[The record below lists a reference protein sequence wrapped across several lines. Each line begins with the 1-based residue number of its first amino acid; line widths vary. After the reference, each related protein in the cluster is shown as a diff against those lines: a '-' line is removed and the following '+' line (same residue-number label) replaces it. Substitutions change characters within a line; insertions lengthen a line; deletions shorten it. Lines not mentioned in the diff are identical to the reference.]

1 MTNSTGSLDVLTI
14 AWSKIGALL
23 DEARQKLEE
32 ARDHTID
39 EQRVRHGLEGPN
51 VLLEQILADVRHA
64 ADRIDSAIKGCK
76 KLRSL

>member
-51 VLLEQILADVRHA
+51 VLLEQILADVRLA
-64 ADRIDSAIKGCK
+64 EQSINSAIEGCK